1 MASYVTICLVRL
13 VSWKKYLNELFKQVK
28 RQQFLWREITWL
40 GIYYLKKSIFKNDL
54 MGIPVTQLHC
64 APCGLARGQ
73 SLDQT
78 RKCKMGPK
86 TFQKYIQIFAANM
99 Q

>member
-1 MASYVTICLVRL
+1 
-13 VSWKKYLNELFKQVK
+13 
-28 RQQFLWREITWL
+28 
-40 GIYYLKKSIFKNDL
+40 

-86 TFQKYIQIFAANM
+86 LFQKYIQISALIKLNYYTQFICLNNVINKKVENRKKLRSLY
-99 Q
+99 